1 MKGNL
6 TRRERKEARQRQKR
20 NKKIIG
26 GVGIVALLLL
36 GVAGAMVLTSAPSY
50 AIDPTNTQTIALG
63 KEVYDIQC
71 ASCHGANLEGEVGY
85 GQESEDG
92 LLKAPPHDE
101 TGHTWHHSNSF
112 LIDSIEKGGIRL
124 QGANNGTSAMPAYEN
139 ILSPR
144 EIGAVLAYI
153 QSTWPEDILAQQSK
167 R

>member
-20 NKKIIG
+20 NKKIMW
-26 GVGIVALLLL
+26 GVGLVALLLL
-36 GVAGAMVLTSAPSY
+36 GVAGAMALASAPSY

-92 LLKAPPHDE
+92 LLKAPPHNE
-101 TGHTWHHSNSF
+101 TGHTWHHNNSY
-112 LIDSIEKGGIRL
+112 LIDSIKKGGARL
-124 QGANNGTSAMPAYEN
+124 QGANGTSAMPAYEN
-139 ILSPR
+139 ILTPE

>member
-1 MKGNL
+1 MCQL
-6 TRRERKEARQRQKR
+6 
-20 NKKIIG
+20 
-26 GVGIVALLLL
+26 
-36 GVAGAMVLTSAPSY
+36 SW
-50 AIDPTNTQTIALG
+50 G
-63 KEVYDIQC
+63 KP
-71 ASCHGANLEGEVGY
+71 GREVGY

>member
-1 MKGNL
+1 MF
-6 TRRERKEARQRQKR
+6 A
-20 NKKIIG
+20 
-26 GVGIVALLLL
+26 
-36 GVAGAMVLTSAPSY
+36 
-50 AIDPTNTQTIALG
+50 
-63 KEVYDIQC
+63 VY
-71 ASCHGANLEGEVGY
+71 
-85 GQESEDG
+85 
-92 LLKAPPHDE
+92 PPHDE
-101 TGHTWHHSNSF
+101 TGHTWHHNNSY